1 MVFTMLAGNTDPLQI
16 TGKKLDPSKVKAS
29 DVIGSYDV
37 GTGIETGFE
46 LVRKVYPAFGL
57 TPGLL
62 LAPGWTQN
70 PSVGIA
76 LVNKCMDIN
85 GLFRCECLIDL
96 DTETVTKYTDV
107 DQAKAD
113 SGIT

>member
-46 LVRKVYPAFGL
+46 LVR
-57 TPGLL
+57 
-62 LAPGWTQN
+62 
-70 PSVGIA
+70 
-76 LVNKCMDIN
+76 
-85 GLFRCECLIDL
+85 
-96 DTETVTKYTDV
+96 
-107 DQAKAD
+107 
-113 SGIT
+113 